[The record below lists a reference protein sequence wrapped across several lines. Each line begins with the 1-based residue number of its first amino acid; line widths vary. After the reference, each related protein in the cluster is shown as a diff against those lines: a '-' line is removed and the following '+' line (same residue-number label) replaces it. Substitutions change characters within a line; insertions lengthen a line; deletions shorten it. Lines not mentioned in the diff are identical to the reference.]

1 MPRLPE
7 NSRTATFRQA
17 ATIHL
22 PVLAAIYFWLG
33 TDLAEIGFQES
44 GESEK
49 NWLAAASFLFLS
61 AACILPIRTD
71 FLGSFPYEVLRDNWI
86 VNPPEKGTEEYFLSV
101 AQGWAFYLPA
111 KRIGRNL
118 LDYEW

>member
-33 TDLAEIGFQES
+33 TDLAEIGFKES

-49 NWLAAASFLFLS
+49 KLVGCCIIPFPFGVMHTSHPYRFLRLIS
-61 AACILPIRTD
+61 L
-71 FLGSFPYEVLRDNWI
+71 
-86 VNPPEKGTEEYFLSV
+86 
-101 AQGWAFYLPA
+101 
-111 KRIGRNL
+111 
-118 LDYEW
+118 